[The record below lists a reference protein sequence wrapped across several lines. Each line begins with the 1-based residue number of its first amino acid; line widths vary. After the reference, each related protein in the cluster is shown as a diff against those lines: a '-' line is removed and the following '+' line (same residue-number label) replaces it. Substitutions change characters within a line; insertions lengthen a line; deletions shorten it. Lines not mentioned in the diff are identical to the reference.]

1 MRILPMHMRFLLLL
15 IVLLTGFLVGCQDA
29 QKSMIKEQFPL
40 MWQGYQQAF
49 ISPQGRVVDASFADQ
64 RTTSEGQAYALFFAL
79 VADDRKRFAQ
89 LLDWTQQNLAQG
101 DLGTH
106 LPAWLWGKRAD
117 GQWGVIDDNTASDAD
132 LWMAYTLI
140 QAGRL
145 WTRPEYTQKG
155 EALAGLIT
163 QREVVSIRGH
173 GPLLL
178 PGLKGFGPDAQGCVT
193 FNPSYLPLPV
203 AQFMAFKFGSPWH
216 AMTSQLPNLI
226 EQSAPRGFPADWVYI
241 CPDKP
246 VTLPAP
252 NREPDSSYDA
262 IRTYLWIGVASH
274 ESPEFRPIKDN
285 LWGMTNFL
293 GTHALPPETVDVLDG
308 ATKNVGPVGFSAALL
323 PFLLA
328 QKRQDEYEQ
337 QLKRVMDSRQAS
349 GLIGSH
355 PVYYDQNLGL
365 FALGFLADYYRFK
378 KNGTLEVSWQ

>member
-1 MRILPMHMRFLLLL
+1 MRILPMHMRFLPLL
-15 IVLLTGFLVGCQDA
+15 IVLFTGFLVGCGDA
-29 QKSMIKEQFPL
+29 QQNRIKAQFPL
-40 MWQGYQQAF
+40 MWQGYQHAF

-64 RTTSEGQAYALFFAL
+64 RTTSEAQAYALFFAL
-79 VADDRKRFAQ
+79 VADDRKLFAQ
-89 LLDWTQQNLAQG
+89 LLDWTQQNLSQG

-106 LPAWLWGKRAD
+106 LPAWLWGKRTD

-145 WTRPEYTQKG
+145 WRQPEYTQKG
-155 EALAGLIT
+155 EGLAGLIT
-163 QREVVSIRGH
+163 QREVVFISGH

-203 AQFMAFKFGSPWH
+203 VQFMAFTFGSPWR
-216 AMTSQLPNLI
+216 AMTTQLPNLI
-226 EQSAPRGFPADWVYI
+226 EQSAPRGFPADWVSI

-252 NREPDSSYDA
+252 NRELTSSYDA
-262 IRTYLWIGVASH
+262 IRTYLWVGMTSP
-274 ESPEFRPIKDN
+274 ESPEFKPIMDA

-293 GTHALPPETVDVLDG
+293 GTHALPPEIVDVLDG
-308 ATKNVGPVGFSAALL
+308 TTKNTGPVGFSAAVL

-328 QKRQDEYEQ
+328 QNKQHAYEQ
-337 QLKRVMDSRQAS
+337 QLKRVLDTPQAS
-349 GLIGSH
+349 GLIGTH
-355 PVYYDQNLGL
+355 PAYYDQNLGL
-365 FALGFLADYYRFK
+365 FALGFLGKYYRFK
-378 KNGTLEVSWQ
+378 KNGTLEVRWQ